1 MATPDEIL
9 RQQRTATR
17 LDPSG
22 ARSTVYQKPAG
33 QVPRGIVT
41 SGVEPMPARG
51 ELRDLR
57 GTGSNPLR
65 ERILAQPNPATAM
78 AERVAANRPV
88 AGPIQTT
95 AQSLSAPAAPGAS
108 VTNHGLRAQ
117 LAAKPAVDPVLGRGG
132 PVPASGAPTSI
143 AQMRGASA
151 PASAGSVMGKIGRLT
166 QAVPGR
172 IAQAAG
178 TVGRMGVGVAGL
190 SQISKGA
197 NQMTGAQEGGMLEG
211 AARTAAGA
219 AALTPASV
227 LPKVLRGA
235 GPIGAVASG
244 SLLATDLMGLPA
256 TGLSPHA
263 LGMRAVEA
271 VQNHPT
277 GNRIL
282 NAARSA
288 LGLPTAAAAEQPG
301 SPAQPAAGP
310 SAIPSAQAATPEQA
324 APAAPDAAQWF
335 GTPDAAAAN
344 VARPGPI
351 AAAARSGGAVARP
364 ASRFAGERTAQL
376 QRMAGAELGAS
387 RAVARP
393 AVAEVVA
400 DDPGGGGIQ
409 VLGPG
414 DGYAGMRQTAPGVY
428 EAPAWEGDAARAA
441 PPEGQVQIDRGGG
454 RNIISSFADAQ
465 RGGTERVAY
474 APELTGLA
482 PTELLETIRNST
494 GSDDP
499 RIAELNKQATELLMT
514 QLREAGALDRTQ
526 MQVEGGLA
534 QQQEATRG
542 TLGAADIRARAD
554 RETGGQ
560 GRVIMGNERRQ
571 VGVDAFNQP
580 IYETFS
586 VPYDRFTGER
596 IGEQK
601 AQPQSKVSPD
611 EYRGAV
617 ERLMAKKGYS
627 RDDAVAYLKQQGID
641 APR

>member
-1 MATPDEIL
+1 MPTPDEIL

-41 SGVEPMPARG
+41 SGVEPMPARAQTIQPPASQIDPTRRAMFEARPTVAPEVSQRMAQRLAPRQMPPG
-51 ELRDLR
+51 ATVQVDPT
-57 GTGSNPLR
+57 GTARVNPL
-65 ERILAQPNPATAM
+65 N
-78 AERVAANRPV
+78 
-88 AGPIQTT
+88 
-95 AQSLSAPAAPGAS
+95 SDAPRSIGQI
-108 VTNHGLRAQ
+108 R
-117 LAAKPAVDPVLGRGG
+117 
-132 PVPASGAPTSI
+132 GAPTP
-143 AQMRGASA
+143 AAGVGA
-151 PASAGSVMGKIGRLT
+151 AGAKIGRLAAPGFIER
-166 QAVPGR
+166 AVGGLGGAVR
-172 IAQAAG
+172 GAAG
-178 TVGRMGVGVAGL
+178 AIGRAAGSL
-190 SQISKGA
+190 GGLYQISKGV
-197 NQMTGAQEGGMLEG
+197 NQMTGDQPGGGWQG
-211 AARTAAGA
+211 AARAALGA
-219 AALTPASV
+219 AAFVPGPVGTAGRIGSAVFTGADALGVSPFASPFEIGRKATDAAMADDTIREY
-227 LPKVLRGA
+227 LNRARGA
-235 GPIGAVASG
+235 IG
-244 SLLATDLMGLPA
+244 LA
-256 TGLSPHA
+256 
-263 LGMRAVEA
+263 
-271 VQNHPT
+271 
-277 GNRIL
+277 
-282 NAARSA
+282 
-288 LGLPTAAAAEQPG
+288 
-301 SPAQPAAGP
+301 PAAGP
-310 SAIPSAQAATPEQA
+310 ATPAEPAGGAPGA
-324 APAAPDAAQWF
+324 APAAATPAAAWF
-335 GTPDAAAAN
+335 DSPGAIAAN
-344 VARPGPI
+344 VAQPAPRAPAPVGPRGTRTAPAGGPVSR
-351 AAAARSGGAVARP
+351 AAAGRL
-364 ASRFAGERTAQL
+364 AQL
-376 QRMAGAELGAS
+376 REIAGQELDRQPLAQQTLAE
-387 RAVARP
+387 RAPIPEIQVYG
-393 AVAEVVA
+393 
-400 DDPGGGGIQ
+400 PGGQPGRP
-409 VLGPG
+409 VGPG
-414 DGYAGMRQTAPGVY
+414 MT
-428 EAPAWEGDAARAA
+428 ELPAWEGDALRGA

-499 RIAELNKQATELLMT
+499 RIAELNRQATELLMT

>member
-17 LDPSG
+17 IDPTTG
-22 ARSTVYQKPAG
+22 ARSSVYGGPG
-33 QVPRGIVT
+33 QVPKGVVT
-41 SGVEPMPARG
+41 PGVEPM
-51 ELRDLR
+51 
-57 GTGSNPLR
+57 
-65 ERILAQPNPATAM
+65 
-78 AERVAANRPV
+78 AA
-88 AGPIQTT
+88 
-95 AQSLSAPAAPGAS
+95 
-108 VTNHGLRAQ
+108 RAQ
-117 LAAKPAVDPVLGRGG
+117 TIQPPASQYNSARRAMFDARPAVDPTVQQRAMAQG
-132 PVPASGAPTSI
+132 PTAPSNAPRSI
-143 AQMRGASA
+143 AQIRGASA

-244 SLLATDLMGLPA
+244 ALLATDLMGLPA

-288 LGLPTAAAAEQPG
+288 LGLPTAAAEQPG
-301 SPAQPAAGP
+301 SPAKPAAGP

-351 AAAARSGGAVARP
+351 AAAARSGGATARP

-400 DDPGGGGIQ
+400 DDPGGGIQ

-414 DGYAGMRQTAPGVY
+414 TNYAGMRQTAPGVY

-494 GSDDP
+494 GANDP

>member
-1 MATPDEIL
+1 MATTPDEIL

-33 QVPRGIVT
+33 QVPRGVVT
-41 SGVEPMPARG
+41 PGLDPMPARAQTIQYPSSTANPVTRAAFEARPTVAPEVSQRMAQRLAPRQMPPG
-51 ELRDLR
+51 ATVQVDPT
-57 GTGSNPLR
+57 GTARVNPL
-65 ERILAQPNPATAM
+65 N
-78 AERVAANRPV
+78 
-88 AGPIQTT
+88 
-95 AQSLSAPAAPGAS
+95 SDAP
-108 VTNHGLRAQ
+108 R
-117 LAAKPAVDPVLGRGG
+117 
-132 PVPASGAPTSI
+132 SI
-143 AQMRGASA
+143 GQIRGASA
-151 PASAGSVMGKIGRLT
+151 PASAGSVTGKVGRLT

-288 LGLPTAAAAEQPG
+288 LGLPTAE
-301 SPAQPAAGP
+301 PAKTLSDLIVGDRGGAP
-310 SAIPSAQAATPEQA
+310 SAIPSAHAATPEQA

-499 RIAELNKQATELLMT
+499 RIAELNRQATELLMT

-601 AQPQSKVSPD
+601 SQPQSKVSPD